1 MTQESLDIAS
11 DLIFDVIEKSNIPL
25 LDKYELLK
33 NLRELLLDVNTYEK
47 DIKALQKSRKER

>member
-1 MTQESLDIAS
+1 MTQESLDEALDIIFENIIKS
-11 DLIFDVIEKSNIPL
+11 DIDMM
-25 LDKYELLK
+25 DKYELLK

>member
-11 DLIFDVIEKSNIPL
+11 ELVFNAIEKSNIPL

-33 NLRELLLDVNTYEK
+33 NLRELLLDLDTYEK